1 MEQQDTRGIML
12 FLVVAG
18 TQADDNNIIE
28 EEVETP
34 PIVFARTLG
43 NIRVPSTRS

>member
-18 TQADDNNIIE
+18 TQADDNNIE